1 MPSLSIP
8 RARCSGLSTPCVSA
22 SRCLPPMTASLRC
35 VRVRVRVRVCVCVC
49 ARVRVHICIYTYTYI
64 HTYTHT
70 YTHTHTHTQTHTANT
85 YVHMHTNKYA
95 YTSASIGVQAAGEAF
110 RQTKGRKAPASTCF
124 TRDTRGSRRPRR
136 QDSETRCMH
145 ALIHSNGHT
154 TTDTCNQTHV
164 YRTGAAQALRKELV
178 SYYRLEKGDPD
189 AKGGAVSGCKV

>member
-1 MPSLSIP
+1 MPSLWIP
-8 RARCSGLSTPCVSA
+8 RARCSGLSRPCVSA

-35 VRVRVRVRVCVCVC
+35 VCVCVCVRACVCVCVC
-49 ARVRVHICIYTYTYI
+49 TYMHSYLHIHPCI
-64 HTYTHT
+64 HP
-70 YTHTHTHTQTHTANT
+70 YTHTHTAHTH
-85 YVHMHTNKYA
+85 VHMHRNKYTYSSA
-95 YTSASIGVQAAGEAF
+95 YIGVQAAGEAF